1 MSKDRVLLLIIVI
14 LLIIIVVGSLGFI
27 SKLNGDNAVAVIN
40 NQEISEKEFLTTLKN
55 EHGREVLED
64 LINKK
69 VINEAAKKY
78 GIVADQDEMDR
89 QYFESM
95 RDYETEEEFLEY
107 LETQMGW
114 TKEGLIDFIEYY
126 TLWEEI
132 ATKDINV
139 TDDQVSAYYESN
151 KSQYSI
157 PENFHIQQIVVKQKE
172 EATQVINEL
181 NTGSDFNTLAKERSI
196 DFLTISSGGD
206 LGKIY
211 VNDPSIDPA
220 IINKAKTMK
229 INDLA
234 IIQLGD
240 YYAVI
245 QLLAHNKAVQ
255 YSLEEAKSEI
265 RREIA
270 LSQAN
275 SLPLVLEQLKKEM
288 NLQILD
294 ASLQ

>member
-1 MSKDRVLLLIIVI
+1 MSKDRVLLFIIVI

-95 RDYETEEEFLEY
+95 RDYEKEEEFLEY
-107 LETQMGW
+107 LENEMW
-114 TKEGLIDFIEYY
+114 SKEGLLDFIEYY

-245 QLLAHNKAVQ
+245 QILAHNKAVQ